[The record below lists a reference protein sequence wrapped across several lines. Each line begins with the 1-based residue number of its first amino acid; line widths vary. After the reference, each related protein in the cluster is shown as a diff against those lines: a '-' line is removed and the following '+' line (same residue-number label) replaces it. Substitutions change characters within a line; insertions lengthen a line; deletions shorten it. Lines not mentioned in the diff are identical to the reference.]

1 MKVRQAVEGTNSKHN
16 KTTTA
21 LVAGDQQ
28 EKTSLLHPFAPEGDV
43 MDVKGQE
50 ERKKDEGHVDSNG
63 TREVISSEATK
74 FEEEYEVV
82 IFGNCG
88 VQSLQPGDP
97 SRKDPSIRSTAK
109 KEVRGAS

>member
-1 MKVRQAVEGTNSKHN
+1 
-16 KTTTA
+16 
-21 LVAGDQQ
+21 
-28 EKTSLLHPFAPEGDV
+28 

-50 ERKKDEGHVDSNG
+50 KRKKDEGHVDSNG

-74 FEEEYEVV
+74 FEEEYEGV

-97 SRKDPSIRSTAK
+97 SRKDPFHSSHPQSA
-109 KEVRGAS
+109 G

>member
-1 MKVRQAVEGTNSKHN
+1 MKIRQAVEGTNSKHP
-16 KTTTA
+16 KTTTRATTA

-28 EKTSLLHPFAPEGDV
+28 VKTSLPHPFAPEGDV

-74 FEEEYEVV
+74 FEEEYEGV

-88 VQSLQPGDP
+88 MQSL
-97 SRKDPSIRSTAK
+97 
-109 KEVRGAS
+109 